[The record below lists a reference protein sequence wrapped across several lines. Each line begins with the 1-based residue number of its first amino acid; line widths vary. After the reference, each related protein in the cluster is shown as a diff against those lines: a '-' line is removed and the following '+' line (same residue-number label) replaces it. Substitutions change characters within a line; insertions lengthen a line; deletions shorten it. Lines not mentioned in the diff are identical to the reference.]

1 MCVLPSDGLLSYSD
15 TRRTLIGQGHPS
27 GHLVCGPSGAYVR
40 ACVCVSESARMCL
53 YVITIELSFSKHTI
67 SVFVHMCL
75 WEYEELLL

>member
-1 MCVLPSDGLLSYSD
+1 MDRDIPLATLSVGQEVHICVCMCV
-15 TRRTLIGQGHPS
+15 
-27 GHLVCGPSGAYVR
+27 C
-40 ACVCVSESARMCL
+40 ESARMCL